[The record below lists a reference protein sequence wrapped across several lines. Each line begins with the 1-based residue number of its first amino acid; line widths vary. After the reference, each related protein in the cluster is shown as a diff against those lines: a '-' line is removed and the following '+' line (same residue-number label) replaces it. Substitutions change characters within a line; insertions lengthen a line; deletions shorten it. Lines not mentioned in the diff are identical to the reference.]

1 MMISAVGSRGGPVDP
16 EGEKSSF
23 WLKRILAA
31 LLLVSAVP
39 FLLLGAGA
47 WFVFRG
53 VAIEQ
58 TLGLHRTM
66 ARAHAAAID
75 LYLLEKLHSLEVIAR
90 AHTVEELRQPERLRE
105 IFDAMAGV
113 HQHGF
118 VDLGVIDQE
127 GRHLAY
133 VGPFDLMDRTYHDAE
148 WFQAV
153 MTRGSM
159 VSDVFLGHRQA
170 PHTVIAVRQPIPR
183 RLVGAQGHPGQP
195 EPLCPGPVPGGGCH
209 G

>member
-1 MMISAVGSRGGPVDP
+1 MMITALKFPWRAGESR
-16 EGEKSSF
+16 GEKSSP
-23 WLKRILAA
+23 WLRRRILAA
-31 LLLVSAVP
+31 LLVVSAVP
-39 FLLLGAGA
+39 FVLLGTGA

-75 LYLLEKLHSLEVIAR
+75 LYLLEKLHSLEVMAR

-113 HQHGF
+113 HQQGF

-127 GRHLAY
+127 GRHLA
-133 VGPFDLMDRTYHDAE
+133 
-148 WFQAV
+148 
-153 MTRGSM
+153 
-159 VSDVFLGHRQA
+159 
-170 PHTVIAVRQPIPR
+170 
-183 RLVGAQGHPGQP
+183 
-195 EPLCPGPVPGGGCH
+195 
-209 G
+209 